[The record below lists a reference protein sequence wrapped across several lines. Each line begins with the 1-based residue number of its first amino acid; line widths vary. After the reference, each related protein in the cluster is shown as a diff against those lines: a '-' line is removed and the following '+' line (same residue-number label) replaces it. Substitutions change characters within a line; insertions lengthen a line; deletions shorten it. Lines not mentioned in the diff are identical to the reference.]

1 MDATSF
7 EFQLSV
13 PREASVAA
21 VVRKLAVQAA
31 RYVGCGDT
39 GAEAF
44 GGRVEDVVR
53 AHLNGSSSHGAIVVV
68 VRRSTTGPL
77 EVMVDTRI
85 VALDL

>member
-1 MDATSF
+1 VDATSF

-13 PREASVAA
+13 PKDERVAA
-21 VVRKLAVQAA
+21 IVRKLAVQAA
-31 RYVGCGDT
+31 RYAGCADS

-44 GGRVEDVVR
+44 GGQVEEAVR
-53 AHLNGSSSHGAIVVV
+53 AHLNGAPSAGVIPIV

-77 EVMVDTRI
+77 EVLVDTRT